1 MKGVRNDYMNNIS
14 KNEGCVIDI
23 PGGRLTEPLGDY
35 TPYNFREMIRYCE
48 ERNTL
53 PKYLT
58 DEERDQFII
67 KRDKSK

>member
-1 MKGVRNDYMNNIS
+1 MNNIS

-58 DEERDQFII
+58 DAERDQFII
-67 KRDKSK
+67 KRDGSK